1 MILSKIDVAIIGASG
16 YTGGELMRLLARHDK
31 VNIKYVTSRK
41 NEGEYVSNL
50 HPNLETL
57 DLKFS
62 NPDPKDVD
70 ADLVFSALPHGASM
84 KLVPKYLEN
93 GSRVIDLSGD
103 FRFKDIE
110 TYEKWYHMEHLH
122 PELNAVFGSPEINRE
137 LIKDANL
144 IANPGCFVTGAILS
158 SIPLVKNNLVD
169 RIVLDSKSGV
179 SGAGVNPNAN
189 THYPTCSDNVKPYAI
204 SNHRHTPEIR
214 EQLSNFGNGDVKISF
229 TPHLVPVIRGIITTN
244 HSFLLKDDVGAE
256 DVYALYSEYYRDEP
270 FVQVLKD
277 NKVPLLASVRGTNNC
292 QIGGISLDDMG
303 HLVVVSAIDNLVK
316 GASGQAIQNMN
327 IMFGFD
333 ESEGLRNL
341 GLYP

>member
-1 MILSKIDVAIIGASG
+1 MSKIDVAIIGASG
-16 YTGGELMRLLARHDK
+16 YTGGELMRLLSRHNN

-41 NEGEYVSNL
+41 NEGEYVSEL

-62 NPDPKDVD
+62 NPDPKDID

-84 KLVPKYLEN
+84 KLVPEYLNN

-110 TYEKWYHMEHLH
+110 TYEKWYHKEHLH

-137 LIKDANL
+137 LIKDADL

-158 SIPLVKNNLVD
+158 SLPIVENELVD
-169 RIVLDSKSGV
+169 RIILDSKSGV
-179 SGAGVNPNAN
+179 SGAGVNPSAT
-189 THYPTCSDNVKPYAI
+189 THYPTCTDNVKPYSI

-214 EQLSNFGNGDVKISF
+214 EQLNNFGSGNVKISF

-244 HSFLLKDDVGAE
+244 HSFLLKDDVSAE
-256 DVYALYSEYYRDEP
+256 DVYSLYSEYYKEEP

-277 NKVPLLASVRGTNNC
+277 NKVPLLASVRGSNNC
-292 QIGGISLDDMG
+292 QIGGISLDDMN
-303 HLVVVSAIDNLVK
+303 HLVIVSAIDNLVK

-333 ESEGLRNL
+333 ETEGLKEV